1 MGALFFIVALTI
13 RQHICYQESILVV
26 VDTNVFVSS
35 VMSANG
41 ASRQI
46 IRFCLQG
53 HLRPLVGNALVSEFE
68 DVCSRDALFDGRL
81 ISQDD
86 RNILLDAFFASSTWV
101 PIYFLWRP
109 NLRDEA
115 DNHVMELAVAGGAEM
130 IITANKKD
138 FRNAELSFPNIE
150 ICNPVEFLSKG
161 LFGP

>member
-1 MGALFFIVALTI
+1 MN
-13 RQHICYQESILVV
+13 VV
-26 VDTNVFVSS
+26 IDTNVFVSA

-46 IRFCLQG
+46 IRLCLQNR
-53 HLRPLVGNALVSEFE
+53 LRPLMGNALFSEFE
-68 DVCSRDALFDGRL
+68 DVCARDELFDEKFITR
-81 ISQDD
+81 SD
-86 RNILLDAFFASSTWV
+86 RNALLDAFFSCCAWV

-138 FRNAELSFPNIE
+138 FRNSELSFPHIE
-150 ICNPVEFLSKG
+150 ICNPIEFLNKG
-161 LFGP
+161 VFEL